1 MSAKVSRKT
10 RQRAAMDVSRV
21 TFVIQA
27 ENRGDV
33 LARVVILF
41 HRLNVEIAALYLV
54 RRRAS
59 ETMRISVTVEAD
71 RERAK
76 RMEAHLY
83 KVVSVISVK
92 LESST
97 GERADLTDQ
106 DERRVRTTEYAFLRR
121 RYS

>member
-1 MSAKVSRKT
+1 MSAQDSQKT
-10 RQRAAMDVSRV
+10 RQRAATDVSWV

-83 KVVSVISVK
+83 KVVSLVSVK
-92 LESST
+92 IENRTREL
-97 GERADLTDQ
+97 ADLTNQ
-106 DERRVRTTEYAFLRR
+106 GEPRVR
-121 RYS
+121 SN

>member
-1 MSAKVSRKT
+1 MSAEVFRKT
-10 RQRAAMDVSRV
+10 RQRSAKDVSRV

-59 ETMRISVTVEAD
+59 ETERIRVTVEAD

-76 RMEAHLY
+76 RMETHLY
-83 KVVSVISVK
+83 KVERVVYVK

-97 GERADLTDQ
+97 G
-106 DERRVRTTEYAFLRR
+106 
-121 RYS
+121 S